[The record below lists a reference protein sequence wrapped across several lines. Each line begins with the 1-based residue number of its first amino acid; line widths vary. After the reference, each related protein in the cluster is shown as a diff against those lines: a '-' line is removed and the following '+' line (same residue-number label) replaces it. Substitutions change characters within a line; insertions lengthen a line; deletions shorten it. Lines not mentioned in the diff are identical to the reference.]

1 MIRVREIRLSI
12 LNDTEDALMN
22 KLTKIL
28 KVKKEDI
35 ISFEIDKKS
44 IDSRDKNNILYVY
57 NLDVNVKN
65 EDKVLEKVD
74 NKYVSKVNETKYE
87 FNVTGEEVI
96 TSRPVIVGA
105 GPAGLTLGY
114 ILSKYGFKPIIIE
127 KGKRVEDRKKDVYKF
142 WEEDILDIN
151 SNVQFGEGGA
161 GTFSDGKLNFIP
173 KLGKSDLFKYM
184 SQSEAYKIIDDTEE
198 IFTKFKMDS
207 EVYPS
212 NMDEAKEIE
221 KEVAKTGARLLI
233 IKQKH
238 LGSDKLPL
246 YIKDFT
252 DYLENKGVSIYQN
265 TDVVDIVSK
274 SKSEHDLI
282 MKTKTKEE
290 VITAKNVIVAP
301 GRTGAKWIQELA
313 DKYQIPYTSQSIEIG
328 VRVEVRKEILEDI
341 TNIIYDPTIF
351 IKTDTYTDEIRTFC
365 TNPGGY
371 VTKENYYGF
380 ICVNGHSLKDVKS
393 MNSNFAFIS
402 KVGLTEP
409 ATNTRLYGESIAR
422 IANTLGDG
430 KPIVQTLRD
439 LRKGRRSDW
448 KRINKG
454 FIEPTL
460 KDCVAGDLSLILPH
474 RIITNILEGLE
485 KLDKIIPGVN
495 NDETLL
501 YGPEIKFFSNE
512 ITTNNKF
519 KLEDYDIYF
528 VGDGSGKAGNIVTAA
543 ATGLIAARDIL
554 ER

>member
-1 MIRVREIRLSI
+1 M
-12 LNDTEDALMN
+12 
-22 KLTKIL
+22 
-28 KVKKEDI
+28 KKFDVAI
-35 ISFEIDKKS
+35 I
-44 IDSRDKNNILYVY
+44 
-57 NLDVNVKN
+57 
-65 EDKVLEKVD
+65 
-74 NKYVSKVNETKYE
+74 
-87 FNVTGEEVI
+87 
-96 TSRPVIVGA
+96 GA
-105 GPAGLTLGY
+105 GPAGLFSAYELITKNNKLKVALIDKGHRAETRMCPMKVNGGKCLNCNPCQIMSGY
-114 ILSKYGFKPIIIE
+114 
-127 KGKRVEDRKKDVYKF
+127 
-142 WEEDILDIN
+142 
-151 SNVQFGEGGA
+151 GGA

-554 ER
+554 ERK